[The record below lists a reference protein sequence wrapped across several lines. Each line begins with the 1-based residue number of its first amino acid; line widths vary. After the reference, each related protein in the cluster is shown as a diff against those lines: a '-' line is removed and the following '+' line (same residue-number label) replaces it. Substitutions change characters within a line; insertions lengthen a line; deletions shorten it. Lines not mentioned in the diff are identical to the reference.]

1 MKTLNDVANAI
12 TKVMHPAI
20 NYPLTELGIVT
31 DVELEDNKVSLVF
44 AFPFPNIPI
53 ADQLIN
59 SIAQPIKDLGLEMEY
74 TVRIMN
80 VEEKKTFLQLEAAG
94 WKGM

>member
-31 DVELEDNKVSLVF
+31 DVELEDNKVTLVF

-59 SIAQPIKDLGLEMEY
+59 SIALPIKDLGLELEY
-74 TVRIMN
+74 SIRGMN
-80 VEEKKTFLQLEAAG
+80 EEEKLTFLKLESAG

>member
-1 MKTLNDVANAI
+1 MKTLSDVANAI

-31 DVELEDNKVSLVF
+31 DIELEDNKVTLVF

-59 SIAQPIKDLGLEMEY
+59 SIEQPIKELGLEMEHSI
-74 TVRIMN
+74 RIMS
-80 VEEKKTFLQLEAAG
+80 VEEKVTFLQLETAG
-94 WKGM
+94 WKGK